1 MASHIRKILQG
12 DSLQDVSMAP
22 CYKTNILNHTLIVG
36 QSCEPLLKT
45 KYTIET
51 CESTSVS
58 LDESL
63 LFDVIDTTQATVSR
77 CDTNDCETRST
88 TSTSI
93 LETPQF
99 DILPPNHDILPPKN
113 DSLLTTNKTF
123 TKPLPTLPI
132 GSSINTLS
140 PSQKLKL
147 RKLRLNESIK
157 KIKDSGSAEPAII
170 VDDED
175 DEFDLSINV
184 INIPASRSSKR
195 SKRTDYDRT
204 NLSGDG
210 NSILSLGSSDTNL
223 ILSESSLNSLKAT
236 KNDWDIMLLFNRND
250 FTVIEEESQR
260 RRKLL
265 KSFKQVNA
273 RKQFAQQTL
282 PTLDH
287 SNPKTL
293 APRPKSTGS
302 KYYSFTR
309 PFWLPPK
316 RSQEQLKHQS
326 LSEALINQA
335 LVKESKEQANMLSS
349 IKNLTSL
356 RKSDMQTWIS
366 ILRLTN
372 DEYRI
377 KMNSIPPDVVEM
389 YWRGIS
395 HEVRSKV
402 WWKHYHYRHGN
413 NKTPFN
419 QKFCDYYFNLYDGSI
434 HPNLKLLETLLE
446 ENSQIKIEKQSN
458 EKIVK
463 TPKFFQQNQS
473 LLANLSLQKLQSNE
487 KITQFLTVKIQGV
500 ELYEIKLVYDKII
513 FDLMEVY
520 PDMDYFENQLLVQK
534 LTKITICYI
543 FHLYDSLR
551 MKDTSKLADYYF
563 SGLSTTVAVYYYNF
577 QNSYKTLVQMCQF
590 SQHHLIELLIPYQV
604 MKAVSD
610 DRSSALT
617 FIENSIE
624 DFFVSKFESCFKSN
638 LNRVYTHFKVIGLKP
653 LEYLPDLILSSL
665 SNVHSFEVTCHL
677 IDVLTFDK
685 DCTKVF
691 CKFILGVFKQI
702 SHKLFGS
709 KQEILNLLLPNR
721 DLGSRFENGKNM
733 SHLNTGYDY
742 QFVEAVRSII
752 V

>member
-1 MASHIRKILQG
+1 MASHIIQILKD
-12 DSLQDVSMAP
+12 DSLQDVSLAP
-22 CYKTNILNHTLIVG
+22 GYKTKILNHTLIVG
-36 QSCEPLLKT
+36 QSCKPPLKT

-51 CESTSVS
+51 CENTSVS

-63 LFDVIDTTQATVSR
+63 LFDAIDTSQATVSR
-77 CDTNDCETRST
+77 CDTNDCETQST

-93 LETPQF
+93 LDTPQF
-99 DILPPNHDILPPKN
+99 DILPPIHDILPPKN
-113 DSLLTTNKTF
+113 DCQLTTNKTL

-132 GSSINTLS
+132 GSSINRLS

-157 KIKDSGSAEPAII
+157 KFKDNGSHEPEII

-184 INIPASRSSKR
+184 INIPESRSLKR
-195 SKRTDYDRT
+195 SKRSDYDRT
-204 NLSGDG
+204 SDG

-236 KNDWDIMLLFNRND
+236 KNDWDLMLLFNRND
-250 FTVIEEESQR
+250 FIVIEEESQR
-260 RRKLL
+260 RKKLL

-273 RKQFAQQTL
+273 QKQFTQQTL

-293 APRPKSTGS
+293 APHPKSTGS

-335 LVKESKEQANMLSS
+335 LVKESKEQATMLSS
-349 IKNLTSL
+349 IKNLTST
-356 RKSDMQTWIS
+356 RKSDLQTWNS
-366 ILRLTN
+366 ILRLTS

-377 KMNSIPPDVVEM
+377 KMNTIPPDVVEM

-395 HEVRSKV
+395 QEVRSKV

-463 TPKFFQQNQS
+463 TPKSSQQNQS

-487 KITQFLTVKIQGV
+487 KITQFLTVKVQGV
-500 ELYEIKLVYDKII
+500 ELYEIKFVYDKII
-513 FDLMEVY
+513 FDLMEAY
-520 PDMDYFENQLLVQK
+520 PDMDYFENQELVQK
-534 LTKITICYI
+534 LAKITICYI
-543 FHLYDSLR
+543 LHLYDSLR

-577 QNSYKTLVQMCQF
+577 RNSYKTLVQMCQF

-604 MKAVSD
+604 MKAVPNDKSI
-610 DRSSALT
+610 ALP

-665 SNVHSFEVTCHL
+665 SNVCSFEVTCHL

-685 DCTKVF
+685 DCTTVF

-721 DLGSRFENGKNM
+721 ELGMRSENEKNM

-742 QFVEAVRSII
+742 QFIQAVQSI
-752 V
+752 VV